1 MALPVFQGVK
11 LLASAY
17 ELLIDLAERKIA
29 ESLIDRGRAS
39 ERVSCKVGLSEIT
52 DARADSLGRSF
63 PKRRFEG
70 TSRA

>member
-17 ELLIDLAERKIA
+17 ELFIDLAERKIA

-39 ERVSCKVGLSEIT
+39 E
-52 DARADSLGRSF
+52 
-63 PKRRFEG
+63 
-70 TSRA
+70 